1 MRRPLIQVS
10 AVVLLSCAAPARD
23 ASRVTPSESSSG
35 PPTPSALVSD
45 PAEYTIEHISEAA
58 GEAIFTRTGVGDP
71 YRTGIPYPIFLAL
84 LSAYPD
90 ELGATTAAFGARFG
104 FTPRPA
110 SSDGDDRDARESL
123 PLGMH
128 LTTDPNT
135 GVPFVVTNCAL
146 CHSEMVRWPGG
157 ERWVL
162 GIGSKRLR
170 IHAYDDALARIAQRS
185 DFDVAHLAPLSTQA
199 ARSRRIDWPG
209 AYREAL
215 VDATVRALRARVPER
230 AKFLEQVHSALPG
243 RVAAVESFAV
253 AFGAQLGRQ
262 VPLAPEIGWAKIPDV
277 IGFPVRRTLSWDGVS
292 EGSLDALLVD
302 ADLAN
307 GARISWMWSHPWQGP
322 SLAAFLRHLPREL
335 HFPAPVDA
343 ALARRGKVGFERACA
358 KCHGT
363 YEDDGR
369 VKSYVEKIVPLDYLE
384 TDPARAAAVT
394 DAFLAAANDPKLD
407 GGAHLVRTRRTL
419 GYVPPVLTSI
429 WARAPYGHAG
439 QWSSLAVLAT
449 KPTSRPTR
457 VVVHAA
463 APLDLVRVGV
473 ATSGPETKLG
483 DGDYLLDGAAPGFHV
498 GGHPFLADLGPDEAR
513 AVIEYLKTL

>member
-1 MRRPLIQVS
+1 MRRLVLQVS
-10 AVVLLSCAAPARD
+10 AVALLACAAPARD
-23 ASRVTPSESSSG
+23 ASRATPGAAPSE

-45 PAEYTIEHISEAA
+45 PAEYAIEHISEAA
-58 GEAIFTRTGVGDP
+58 GETIFTRTGVGDP

-84 LSAYPD
+84 IAAYPE
-90 ELGATTAAFGARFG
+90 ELGSTTAAFGARFG
-104 FTPRPA
+104 FTPRPPA
-110 SSDGDDRDARESL
+110 SDGDDRDARERL

-146 CHSEMVRWPGG
+146 CHSEIVRWPGG
-157 ERWVL
+157 ERLVL
-162 GIGSKRLR
+162 GIGNKRLR
-170 IHAYDDALARIAQRS
+170 IHAYDDALARIAQRP
-185 DFDVAHLAPLSTQA
+185 DFDAAHLAPLSTQA
-199 ARSRRIDWPG
+199 ARARRIDWPG
-209 AYREAL
+209 AYREPL
-215 VDATVRALRARVPER
+215 VDATIRALRGRVRAR
-230 AKFLEQVHSALPG
+230 AKFLERVHSGLPG
-243 RVAAVESFAV
+243 RVATIESFAV
-253 AFGAQLGRQ
+253 VFGSQLGREI
-262 VPLAPEIGWAKIPDV
+262 PLAPEIGWTKIPDV
-277 IGFPVRRTLSWDGVS
+277 IGFPHKRTLSWDGAS
-292 EGSLDALLVD
+292 EGSVDALVVD

-307 GARISWMWSHPWQGP
+307 GVRIAWMWSHPWQGP

-335 HFPAPVDA
+335 RFPAPVDA

-369 VKSYVEKIVPLDYLE
+369 VKRYVEKIVPLDSVE

-394 DAFLAAANDPKLD
+394 DALVAAANDPKLD
-407 GGAHLVRTRRTL
+407 GGTHLVRTRRTS

-449 KPTSRPTR
+449 PPKSRPTR

-463 APLDLVRVGV
+463 APLDLARVGV

-483 DGDYLLDGAAPGFHV
+483 DGDYLLDATAPGFHA
-498 GGHPFLADLGPDEAR
+498 GGHPFLADLGADEAR